1 MSMTES
7 TALASSAFVAGLGS
21 LVLALQDVKN
31 RKEYSD
37 LGLMSSSI
45 SELYWRPRRFRFP
58 QVIQRAFFG
67 ETAFDVLIV
76 TRVAGSIALV
86 ASALRGEVTLTILVL
101 LVAVVLSNIRSAYGG
116 DGADQMITIVLAGL
130 AITRVSP
137 AGHAAHV
144 FAMWFITLQ
153 LIASYFI
160 AGVAKIV
167 SSDWQTGSGL
177 VGILATESYGSRTLT
192 DFTRS
197 HMSIAQLTSWGVI
210 AFETGFILVLV
221 LPPALAAIFFAAGAI
236 FHISTALVMSLN
248 TFLFSFLAAYP
259 IAWYCLAS

>member
-1 MSMTES
+1 MTES

-58 QVIQRAFFG
+58 QVIQRA
-67 ETAFDVLIV
+67 V